1 MKQNPIFLFLIALCA
16 IALACSLY
24 IGYYGTKSH
33 ETSQSIEYASETNE
47 KFYQQMVG
55 MERNTQ
61 KVFDGFPTCLTG
73 VFYSP
78 IGAEI
83 LTTPT
88 DTLYFADRDLDRSN
102 PNKYPYYVV
111 KDNHGNIW
119 SIFRHND
126 KYRLI
131 REDETIA
138 KCLLVEDS
146 EKQDLN

>member
-1 MKQNPIFLFLIALCA
+1 MKNIKTLFVILMMF
-16 IALACSLY
+16 
-24 IGYYGTKSH
+24 IGLTGCNVT
-33 ETSQSIEYASETNE
+33 TSDNNYSKVEFASQTNE
-47 KFYQQMVG
+47 KFYQKMVD

-61 KVFDGFPTCLTG
+61 IFFDGFPTCLTN
-73 VFYSP
+73 VFYSK
-78 IGAEI
+78 IGEEI

-88 DTLYFADRDLDRSN
+88 DTLYFADRNLDRSN

-138 KCLLVEDS
+138 KSLLVEDC
-146 EKQDLN
+146 EKHDLN